1 MTQAKTPNLFAAIDV
16 GSSKIAVC
24 IGYVRSD
31 GHLEVVSC
39 ARSPSTGVHQGI
51 VVDIDRTVGE
61 VESTLQVAK
70 QPFGKL
76 QIDDAVANLNGIHLS
91 CLNATGSS
99 VTHKGEVSE
108 KHIRQALHTAQA
120 VNLGAANIM
129 LHVLPQQ
136 YIVDNQVGI
145 VQPLGQA
152 GKRLDADVHMIMAS
166 SNAEQNLTKCVT
178 RCNLHNLQLIASPLA
193 SANAVLDDASRELGV
208 CVIDI
213 GHETTG
219 VALFVAGEIRH
230 TGVLPWGGRQVN
242 QDIAKS
248 LFTPPQAAE
257 QLKEL
262 HGSVVGHELDESEI
276 TVPGVNGRPDT
287 RPPKS
292 LFSQI
297 IRAVY
302 ERIFHEVAAEF
313 ERHDLSS
320 EFGSTRIVLTG
331 GGSKIENLD
340 YLASEVLGL
349 EAYVDHPKICP
360 APSPDANGNS
370 VHDQIYV
377 ADGVDATE
385 LNDPAMATVVG
396 LLRRR
401 VVGRIKTHQARTAKT
416 RGVTSTA
423 ARSVYRW
430 LGGNV

>member
-1 MTQAKTPNLFAAIDV
+1 MTKAKTQSLFAAIDI

-24 IGYVRSD
+24 IGHLRKD
-31 GHLEVVSC
+31 GHLEVVSF
-39 ARSPSTGVHQGI
+39 AQRSSTGVHRGI
-51 VVDIDRTVGE
+51 VVDMDRTVGE
-61 VESTLQVAK
+61 VEATLRDAEQQA
-70 QPFGKL
+70 QAP
-76 QIDDAVANLNGIHLS
+76 IEDAVANLNGSHIS
-91 CLNATGSS
+91 CLNAMGSS

-108 KHIRQALHTAQA
+108 KHVKQALHTAQA
-120 VNLGAANIM
+120 VNLSAANVM

-136 YIVDNQVGI
+136 YIVDNQAGI

-152 GKRLDADVHMIMAS
+152 GKRLDASVHMIMAS
-166 SNAEQNLTKCVT
+166 SNAEQNLTKCIT
-178 RCNLHNLQLIASPLA
+178 KCRLPNLQLIASPLA

-213 GHETTG
+213 GHDTTG

-230 TGVLPWGGRQVN
+230 TGVLNWGGRQVD

-248 LFTPPQAAE
+248 LFTPPKEAE
-257 QLKEL
+257 DLKKE
-262 HGSVVGHELDESEI
+262 HGSAVGHELDESAI
-276 TVPGVNGRPDT
+276 TVPGVNGRPASQ
-287 RPPKS
+287 PSKS

-302 ERIFHEVAAEF
+302 ERIFNEVAAEF
-313 ERHDLSS
+313 ERHELSN
-320 EFGSTRIVLTG
+320 EFASTRIVLTG
-331 GGSKIENLD
+331 GGSKIENLA

-349 EAYVDHPKICP
+349 EAYVDHPKVC
-360 APSPDANGNS
+360 PSPSVNANGDS
-370 VHDQIYV
+370 VQDQIFV
-377 ADGVDATE
+377 ADGVDAAK

-401 VVGRIKTHQARTAKT
+401 VVGRIKTHQARTAQT

>member
-1 MTQAKTPNLFAAIDV
+1 MTKGKTPNLFAAIDV

-24 IGYVRSD
+24 IGYLRSD
-31 GHLEVVSC
+31 GHVEVVRF
-39 ARSPSTGVHQGI
+39 AQRSSTGVHQGI
-51 VVDIDRTVGE
+51 VVDMDRTVGE
-61 VESTLQVAK
+61 VEATLREAEQGIK
-70 QPFGKL
+70 SP
-76 QIDDAVANLNGIHLS
+76 IEDAIANLNGSHLS
-91 CLNATGSS
+91 CLNAMGSS

-108 KHIRQALHTAQA
+108 KHVNQALHTAQA
-120 VNLGAANIM
+120 VNLGAANVM

-166 SNAEQNLTKCVT
+166 SNAQQNITKCIT
-178 RCNLHNLQLIASPLA
+178 KCRLPNLQLIASPLA
-193 SANAVLDDASRELGV
+193 SSNAVLDDASRELGV

-219 VALFVAGEIRH
+219 VALFVAGEIKH
-230 TGVLPWGGRQVN
+230 TGVLNWGGRQVD

-257 QLKEL
+257 ELKIR
-262 HGSVVGHELDESEI
+262 HGSVAGHEVDESSI
-276 TVPGVNGRPDT
+276 TVPGVNGREET
-287 RPPKS
+287 YTSMS

-302 ERIFHEVAAEF
+302 ERIFNEVAEEI
-313 ERHDLSS
+313 ERHNLTT
-320 EFGSTRIVLTG
+320 EFRSTRIVLTG
-331 GGSKIENLD
+331 GSSNIENIAE
-340 YLASEVLGL
+340 LASEVFHL
-349 EAYVDHPKICP
+349 EAYVDHPKVV
-360 APSPDANGNS
+360 PSPSADANGDS
-370 VHDQIYV
+370 THDQIFV
-377 ADGVDATE
+377 GADINTAE

-396 LLRRR
+396 LLQRR
-401 VVGRIKTHQARTAKT
+401 VVGRIKTHQARTAQT

>member
-1 MTQAKTPNLFAAIDV
+1 MTKAKNLNLFAAIDV

-24 IGYVRSD
+24 IGHVRPD
-31 GHLEVVSC
+31 GHLEVVSF
-39 ARSPSTGVHQGI
+39 ARRPSTGVHQGI
-51 VVDIDRTVGE
+51 VVDMDKTVRE
-61 VESTLQVAK
+61 VEATLRNAEAHVSS
-70 QPFGKL
+70 P
-76 QIDDAVANLNGIHLS
+76 IEDAVANLNGNHLS
-91 CLNATGSS
+91 CLNAMGSS
-99 VTHKGEVSE
+99 VTHKGEVAE
-108 KHIRQALHTAQA
+108 KHVKQALYTAQA
-120 VNLGAANIM
+120 VNLSAGNVM

-152 GKRLDADVHMIMAS
+152 GKRLDANVHMIMAS
-166 SNAEQNLTKCVT
+166 SNAEQNLTNCITKC
-178 RCNLHNLQLIASPLA
+178 RLPNLQLIAAPLA

-213 GHETTG
+213 GHDTTG
-219 VALFVAGEIRH
+219 IALFVAGEIRH
-230 TGVLPWGGRQVN
+230 TAVLTWGGRQVN

-248 LFTPPQAAE
+248 LFTPPQAAA

-287 RPPKS
+287 RPTKS
-292 LFSQI
+292 IFSQI

-313 ERHDLSS
+313 ERHDLSA
-320 EFGSTRIVLTG
+320 EFASARIVLTG
-331 GGSKIENLD
+331 GGSKIKNLA

-349 EAYVDHPKICP
+349 EAYVDHPKVSP
-360 APSPDANGNS
+360 APNAEANGDWA
-370 VHDQIYV
+370 HDQVFV

-385 LNDPAMATVVG
+385 LNDPSMATVVG

-416 RGVTSTA
+416 RGVTSRV
-423 ARSVYRW
+423 ARSTYRW